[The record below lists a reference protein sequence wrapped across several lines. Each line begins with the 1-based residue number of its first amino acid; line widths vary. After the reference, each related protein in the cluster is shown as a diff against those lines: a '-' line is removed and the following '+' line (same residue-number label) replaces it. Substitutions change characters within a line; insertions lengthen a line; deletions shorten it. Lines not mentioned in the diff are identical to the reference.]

1 MEDTQAVV
9 PAIQIFYRPQKIQN
23 EEWQIRAVCPNSNLV
38 LGHVNLRGLRECSC
52 ACMVFNLG
60 VLEGYR
66 RKGIAR
72 SLMAHVETAARDNRI
87 ALLMATVNTQ
97 NIGSRSLMQSC
108 GFDTAKEWQNPRTG
122 NTLLLYTKILR

>member
-1 MEDTQAVV
+1 MEDT
-9 PAIQIFYRPQKIQN
+9 PAIVPTIQVFYRPQEIEN
-23 EEWQIRAVCPNSNLV
+23 AEWQIRAVCPNSNLV
-38 LGHVNLRGLRECSC
+38 LGHVNLRGLHECSC
-52 ACMVFNLG
+52 ACMVFNLA
-60 VLEGYR
+60 VLESYR

-108 GFDTAKEWQNPRTG
+108 GFTAVKEWQNPRTG
-122 NTLLLYTKILR
+122 NFLLLYTKILI